1 MTLEFTPEAIAEYRR
16 QVREHMLLARKPNDE
31 PYLDEKEVDQRLRTF
46 TDDELT
52 FGMPFN
58 TPEET
63 AFMLIEE

>member
-16 QVREHMLLARKPNDE
+16 QVREHMLLARKPNGE

-46 TDDELT
+46 SDDELT